1 MAFDYTSAL
10 LQQRAPLH
18 DVESMRDRASEMFGR
33 AGQTAANMQAGGRT
47 EIEEAGHSIGGGISA
62 AMGGAVS
69 GAMAGAAMGS
79 GLGPPGAIVGGVL
92 GTAAYFLS

>member
-47 EIEEAGHSIGGGISA
+47 ETREAGHSIGGGIS
-62 AMGGAVS
+62 S
-69 GAMAGAAMGS
+69 AMAGAGTGFMIG
-79 GLGPPGAIVGGVL
+79 GPYGAAAGAVL